1 MYEKKDLRTIQ
12 ILQKAREFADSDL
25 LNEDLLNQLLNANFQ
40 EASTAEK
47 EKIIAILN
55 SVINAKNKARLSNS

>member
-1 MYEKKDLRTIQ
+1 MYEKKDIRTIQ

-47 EKIIAILN
+47 EKIITILN

>member
-1 MYEKKDLRTIQ
+1 MYEKKDIRTIQ

>member
-1 MYEKKDLRTIQ
+1 MYEKKDLKTIQ

-40 EASTAEK
+40 EANTAEK